1 MHIDF
6 LADLTWPWSA
16 ASLHWAYF
24 MSGLIIA
31 AQYLPLLRRAW
42 GQPEATATAQS
53 LQTWAVWT
61 GCRTVAFIYGLFI
74 LHDLL
79 FLLVVG
85 LDLVGRLA
93 MAALILR
100 ARWLV
105 RLRVATLA

>member
-1 MHIDF
+1 MHIEF
-6 LADLTWPWSA
+6 LAHLNWPWSA
-16 ASLHWAYF
+16 ASLHWAYL

-61 GCRTVAFIYGLFI
+61 GCRIVAFVYGLFA

-79 FLLVVG
+79 FVLVVG
-85 LDLVGRLA
+85 LDLLGRGA
-93 MAALILR
+93 MAVLILR

-105 RLRVATLA
+105 RLRVAALA